1 MLWLEILSKRS
12 GRRVSNQ
19 ATRKITRSRTKE
31 DRGWDSNGYYPVGWA
46 SKTRLNSLSNRSSQA
61 SVQVSQV
68 PPERLL
74 SPLARNRNQLMDP
87 WNPIY
92 CISNGRSDAPS
103 EGREAISETIPENE
117 LIPFLLSRPHLLQPE
132 KRRCSSSLAALNPRS
147 SYCPDPY
154 P

>member
-1 MLWLEILSKRS
+1 
-12 GRRVSNQ
+12 
-19 ATRKITRSRTKE
+19 
-31 DRGWDSNGYYPVGWA
+31 
-46 SKTRLNSLSNRSSQA
+46 
-61 SVQVSQV
+61 
-68 PPERLL
+68 
-74 SPLARNRNQLMDP
+74 MDP

-92 CISNGRSDAPS
+92 CISNGRSDALS